1 MEATCCTF
9 LFLLLIKSQ
18 GLCAPNVLSSWE
30 LMVCWTVHMT
40 FLWMDCSPYFSPV
53 NSLYTLINR
62 ISFSFFYALNYSIA
76 FSHGKFFI
84 FLCFSMGIKQIYHL
98 HSPVNIQSNFKYSSC
113 SLWGGSVMNLGTK
126 KHRDK
131 YFDKIDNLE
140 YPGCFAMTELHHGEL
155 FYFCFYVVLFT
166 LQCSTHSRYFL
177 QQTISMPLEQ
187 LG

>member
-1 MEATCCTF
+1 MEANCCTF

-62 ISFSFFYALNYSIA
+62 ISFSFFYALNYSTA
-76 FSHGKFFI
+76 FSDDKFFI

-126 KHRDK
+126 KHRQILRQNWQFGVSWLFCYDRTPSWWALL
-131 YFDKIDNLE
+131 FLSLC
-140 YPGCFAMTELHHGEL
+140 GS
-155 FYFCFYVVLFT
+155 FYFT
-166 LQCSTHSRYFL
+166 
-177 QQTISMPLEQ
+177 M
-187 LG
+187 